1 MNSILKHPLVK
12 VFPYVLGF
20 VMLAFLVEACVS
32 KADDLSNEPSKT
44 AAPAIVYTPVDG
56 TIVQPGEVRE
66 ELEVTGTLVA
76 NQQVDIVS
84 ELTRKVVRVNVKE
97 GSKVRKGTLLFQLD
111 DADLQ
116 AQLERLR
123 QQEQLAVL
131 NEERLKDLIT
141 NEAIAQQDYDQAST
155 NLKVLQA
162 QIRELQVAIDKT
174 RLTAPFDGKVGII
187 NVHPGA
193 IVSVNTILT
202 DIEDTNIIKVDF
214 SVPEKYT
221 HVIKPG
227 SVHSF
232 VIASDDEQYQAKVIA
247 TAASLSENTR
257 TLLVRAETPNSKG
270 QLLPGQS
277 ARLKLALSTS
287 DKALSVTS
295 NALIPSSQGYS
306 VYVSRKNVV
315 QAVPVKIG
323 QRSEGSV
330 VVAEGLQQG
339 DTVITSNLLRLVPGA
354 PVQFVTLK

>member
-1 MNSILKHPLVK
+1 MNSVLKHPLVK
-12 VFPYVLGF
+12 VLPYVLGF
-20 VMLAFLVEACVS
+20 WLLAFLIEACVS
-32 KADDLSNEPSKT
+32 KADDLGNKAVASK
-44 AAPAIVYTPVDG
+44 PEIVYTPVDG
-56 TIVQPGEVRE
+56 VIVQPAEVSE
-66 ELEVTGTLVA
+66 EFEVTGTLVA
-76 NQQVDIVS
+76 NQQVEIVS

-97 GSKVRKGTLLFQLD
+97 GSKVKEGTLLFQLD

-116 AQLERLR
+116 AQLERYH
-123 QQEQLAVL
+123 QQEKLALL

-141 NEAIAQQDYDQAST
+141 NEAIAQQDYDEAAT

-162 QIRELQVAIDKT
+162 QIRELQVSIDKT
-174 RLTAPFDGKVGII
+174 RITAPFDGHIGII
-187 NVHPGA
+187 NVYPGA
-193 IVSVNTILT
+193 IVSVNTVLT
-202 DIEDTNIIKVDF
+202 DIEDTSIIKVDF

-232 VIASDDEQYQAKVIA
+232 TIASDDQQYQTKVIA
-247 TAASLSENTR
+247 RAASLSENTR
-257 TLLVRAETPNSKG
+257 TLLVRAETPNSKA

-287 DKALSVTS
+287 DQALSVTS
-295 NALIPSSQGYS
+295 SALIPSSQGYS

-315 QAVPVKIG
+315 HAVPVKIG
-323 QRSEGSV
+323 QRNEGSV